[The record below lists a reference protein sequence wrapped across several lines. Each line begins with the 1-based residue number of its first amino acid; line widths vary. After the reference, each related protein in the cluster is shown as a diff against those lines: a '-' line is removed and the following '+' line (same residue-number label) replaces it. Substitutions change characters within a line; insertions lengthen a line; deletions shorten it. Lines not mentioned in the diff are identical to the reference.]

1 MKALVGWNT
10 LYQVPELINII
21 GFFTRIKNDIDKLTY
36 IRLKLSSMG
45 PKLSYMGLNLTYMGP
60 KLTYMGLLKLSS
72 MGPTGCSA
80 EIFTFTLCYLVN
92 QKLV

>member
-45 PKLSYMGLNLTYMGP
+45 PKLSYVGLNLS
-60 KLTYMGLLKLSS
+60 YMGLKVIHIGL
-72 MGPTGCSA
+72 
-80 EIFTFTLCYLVN
+80 N
-92 QKLV
+92 